1 MSEIAAFYKRRNR
14 LRQRVQAISP
24 LLERSLFSKGMPMR
38 HAPSPGDLETLRQN
52 GKDYCTN
59 LVHYIQHQ
67 QEDKD
72 LEAISVHLTYF
83 PIAKNMRLVGTALF
97 RALNTGKRIA
107 LTSGNPQ
114 EEELLLKWL
123 KTEWKPWLW
132 SRIPRG
138 QLSAMETHED
148 DVHSGWSTYFTRVCG
163 EAPATIS
170 SPSTTPRL
178 PGKSRKN
185 AILQMACCT
194 SFACTLN
201 QDVLQTIKPWEDSID
216 WPENEEVLGIHIRR
230 GDAASEDLTK
240 STRTSNILEEYLSNA
255 DELCQ
260 KYNIKTLYL
269 STESELEVQRAQKLR
284 PQYRILSLPHDR
296 NIFPQIADSNEFIE
310 RRSLR
315 DPSCIEALVTSA
327 LADLH
332 FLARC
337 SGFIGTFNSEF
348 SVLAWLLCI
357 AENKHLV
364 PYINMTP
371 RNALAYN
378 QSNLEFW
385 PS

>member
-1 MSEIAAFYKRRNR
+1 MGLSF
-14 LRQRVQAISP
+14 LRKW
-24 LLERSLFSKGMPMR
+24 ERSERGQVAQYEIRCEAMAERVYGSLSARRMADVDVLVSPKRFAQAADILARNGF
-38 HAPSPGDLETLRQN
+38 SPGSGFHWPRASMKSWAFVGTEDAQIDLHPRPLPAPPNEATESAMRVGSRRITISDRTFPTLS
-52 GKDYCTN
+52 DSAN
-59 LVHYIQHQ
+59 LVVALVHGMQYDGRSSHQ
-67 QEDKD
+67 
-72 LEAISVHLTYF
+72 
-83 PIAKNMRLVGTALF
+83 
-97 RALNTGKRIA
+97 
-107 LTSGNPQ
+107 
-114 EEELLLKWL
+114 W
-123 KTEWKPWLW
+123 
-132 SRIPRG
+132 
-138 QLSAMETHED
+138 
-148 DVHSGWSTYFTRVCG
+148 
-163 EAPATIS
+163 
-170 SPSTTPRL
+170 
-178 PGKSRKN
+178 
-185 AILQMACCT
+185 
-194 SFACTLN
+194 
-201 QDVLQTIKPWEDSID
+201 
-216 WPENEEVLGIHIRR
+216 
-230 GDAASEDLTK
+230 
-240 STRTSNILEEYLSNA
+240 ILEEYLSEA

-348 SVLAWLLCI
+348 SVLAWLLCF